1 MSTDNIAHR
10 DAIIGIV
17 LRGWRNRAQS
27 DLGALSFF
35 FESFKRVIADFRLN
49 DSANCFGVIFIELNT
64 RLNPDLH
71 VRRLGIP
78 GDPDPDLL
86 VLR

>member
-64 RLNPDLH
+64 RLNRIYTCAGSEYRAILI
-71 VRRLGIP
+71 LIC
-78 GDPDPDLL
+78 
-86 VLR
+86 

>member
-35 FESFKRVIADFRLN
+35 FESFKRVIADFRLIYVS
-49 DSANCFGVIFIELNT
+49 DLYTKRVAPLLNQQQDH
-64 RLNPDLH
+64 P
-71 VRRLGIP
+71 
-78 GDPDPDLL
+78 
-86 VLR
+86 